1 MTGRRKQASF
11 IGVKERGASAPSAP
25 GQGRAAGGVAWDWD
39 AVSLLP
45 LLLLIV
51 PPGGQALHRV
61 ALHVQDALELLGLP
75 LIRQGDGLLREHC
88 RKARGRDRAA
98 LSL

>member
-1 MTGRRKQASF
+1 MTGRREQASF
-11 IGVKERGASAPSAP
+11 IGVKEGRECSIGSWP
-25 GQGRAAGGVAWDWD
+25 GRAAGGVAWGWD
-39 AVSLLP
+39 AGSLLP

-61 ALHVQDALELLGLP
+61 ALHVQDAMELLGLP
-75 LIRQGDGLLREHC
+75 LVRQGDGLLREHC